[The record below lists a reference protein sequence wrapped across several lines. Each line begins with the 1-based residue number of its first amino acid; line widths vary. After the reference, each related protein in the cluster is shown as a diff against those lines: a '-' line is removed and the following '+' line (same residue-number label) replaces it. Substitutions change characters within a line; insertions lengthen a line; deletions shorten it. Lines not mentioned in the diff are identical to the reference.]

1 MEILNRLPS
10 DRSRYLF
17 IYLVR
22 DEQSASSRF
31 CTVLTYGRT
40 QAEAERVA
48 INRVHQQGM
57 RILRTATATAA
68 PGRDRTCDRA
78 YLDELTPHGPAR
90 GVSGPAYPASA
101 ACRRSALGSTGPPTG
116 KMFGTGRSRSGERS
130 HNN

>member
-57 RILRTATATAA
+57 RILRTDTATAA
-68 PGRDRTCDRA
+68 PWLDPTCDRE
-78 YLDELTPHGPAR
+78 YLDELAR
-90 GVSGPAYPASA
+90 YGSALRVSEPAYPASA
-101 ACRRSALGSTGPPTG
+101 A
-116 KMFGTGRSRSGERS
+116 
-130 HNN
+130 